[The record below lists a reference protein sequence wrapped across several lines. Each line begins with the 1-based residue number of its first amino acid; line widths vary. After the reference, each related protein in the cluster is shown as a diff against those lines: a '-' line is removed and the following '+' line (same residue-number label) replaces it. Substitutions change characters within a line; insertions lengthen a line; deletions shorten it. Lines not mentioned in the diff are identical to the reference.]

1 MAPFITEG
9 YRCWSRCA
17 RYARYT
23 QYACAAAWI
32 ALAGMAPWSPTW
44 AAPKFA
50 YPVTMRIDAGASVA
64 LPRTWGPSRLTSE
77 TPIPSVA
84 ATINS
89 PFGPS
94 RLVFAQQTVAPESF
108 ALVTVR
114 KSDFD
119 KGTPNYLEALRPRDL
134 AILLNHMESRVHG
147 DRPAWAVRLVRGKA
161 PTQKMLAGRRLIYW
175 EGEWNTSTARTVVV
189 RGYAFFGNGTVYLL
203 RVFGTAGRSDPG
215 EFAEEARFADL
226 VAATF
231 RTK

>member
-1 MAPFITEG
+1 M
-9 YRCWSRCA
+9 
-17 RYARYT
+17 
-23 QYACAAAWI
+23 
-32 ALAGMAPWSPTW
+32 
-44 AAPKFA
+44 AAPRFA
-50 YPVTMRIDAGASVA
+50 YPITQRIDAGASLA
-64 LPRTWGPSRLTSE
+64 LPRTWGPLRLNTD

-84 ATINS
+84 ETINS

-119 KGTPNYLEALRPRDL
+119 KGTPDYLESLRSRDL

-147 DRPAWAVRLVRGKA
+147 DRPAWAARLLRGKA
-161 PTQKMLAGRRLIYW
+161 PTQQVLAGRRVIYW
-175 EGEWNTSTARTVVV
+175 EGEWSTSTARTVIV
-189 RGYAFFGNGTVYLL
+189 RGYAFFGNGAVYLL
-203 RVFGTAGRSDPG
+203 RIFGTAGHNSPA

>member
-1 MAPFITEG
+1 MAPYIATW
-9 YRCWSRCA
+9 YRRWGGCVG
-17 RYARYT
+17 
-23 QYACAAAWI
+23 YACAAAWI
-32 ALAGMAPWSPTW
+32 AALGMVPWTSAR
-44 AAPKFA
+44 AAPRFI
-50 YPVTMRIDAGASVA
+50 YPVTQRIDASASIA
-64 LPRTWGPSRLTSE
+64 LPRTWGPLRLTSE

-94 RLVFAQQTVAPESF
+94 RLVFAQQTVPPDSF

-119 KGTPNYLEALRPRDL
+119 KGTPDYLETVRPRDL

-147 DRPAWAVRLVRGKA
+147 DRPAWAARLVRGKA
-161 PTQKMLAGRRLIYW
+161 PTQQVLAGRRLIYW
-175 EGEWNTSTARTVVV
+175 EGEWNTSAARTVVV
-189 RGYAFFGNGTVYLL
+189 RGYAFFGNGAVYLL
-203 RVFGTAGRSDPG
+203 RVFGTAGHDNPT

>member
-17 RYARYT
+17 RYA

-189 RGYAFFGNGTVYLL
+189 RGYAFFGNGAVYLL

>member
-1 MAPFITEG
+1 MAPFITEW
-9 YRCWSRCA
+9 YRRWGRHV
-17 RYARYT
+17 R
-23 QYACAAAWI
+23 YACATAWM
-32 ALAGMAPWSPTW
+32 ALAGMAPGSPAW
-44 AAPKFA
+44 GAPKFA
-50 YPVTMRIDAGASVA
+50 YPVTQRIDAGASIAV
-64 LPRTWGPSRLTSE
+64 PRTWGPLRLNGD

-119 KGTPNYLEALRPRDL
+119 KGTPDYLETLRPRDL
-134 AILLNHMESRVHG
+134 AILLTHMESRVHG
-147 DRPAWAVRLVRGKA
+147 DRPAWASRLVRGRA
-161 PTQKMLAGRRLIYW
+161 PTQQVVGGRRVIYW
-175 EGEWNTSTARTVVV
+175 EGEWNTSAARTVVV
-189 RGYAFFGNGTVYLL
+189 RGYAFFGNGAVYLL
-203 RVFGTAGRSDPG
+203 RIFGTAGHSEPA
-215 EFAEEARFADL
+215 EFAEEARFADM

>member
-1 MAPFITEG
+1 VAPFITEW
-9 YRCWSRCA
+9 YRRRGHCV
-17 RYARYT
+17 RYAY
-23 QYACAAAWI
+23 AAACL
-32 ALAGMAPWSPTW
+32 ALAGMAPWCPAL
-44 AAPKFA
+44 AAPRFA
-50 YPVTMRIDAGASVA
+50 YPITQRIDAGASLA
-64 LPRTWGPSRLTSE
+64 LPRTWGPLRLNTD

-119 KGTPNYLEALRPRDL
+119 KGTPDYLESLRSRDL

-147 DRPAWAVRLVRGKA
+147 DRPAWAARLLRGKA
-161 PTQKMLAGRRLIYW
+161 PTQQVLAGRRVIYW
-175 EGEWNTSTARTVVV
+175 EGEWSTSTARTVVV
-189 RGYAFFGNGTVYLL
+189 RGYAFFGNGAVYLL
-203 RVFGTAGRSDPG
+203 RIFGTAGHNSPA

>member
-1 MAPFITEG
+1 MAPFITTW
-9 YRCWSRCA
+9 YRRFGGCIRC
-17 RYARYT
+17 
-23 QYACAAAWI
+23 ACAAAWI
-32 ALAGMAPWSPTW
+32 AAISMVPWTPSW

-50 YPVTMRIDAGASVA
+50 YPVTQRIDASASIA
-64 LPRTWGPSRLTSE
+64 LPRTWGPLRLTSE

-119 KGTPNYLEALRPRDL
+119 KSTPDYMETLRSRDL

-147 DRPAWAVRLVRGKA
+147 DLPAWAARLVRGKA
-161 PTQKMLAGRRLIYW
+161 PTLQVLAGRRVIYW
-175 EGEWNTSTARTVVV
+175 EGEWSTSTARTVVV
-189 RGYAFFGNGTVYLL
+189 RGYAFFGDGAVYLL
-203 RVFGTAGRSDPG
+203 RVFGTAGHDNQA
-215 EFAEEARFADL
+215 EFAEEGRFADL
-226 VAATF
+226 VASTF

>member
-1 MAPFITEG
+1 MAPFITEW
-9 YRCWSRCA
+9 YRHWSRGA
-17 RYARYT
+17 R
-23 QYACAAAWI
+23 YACAAAWL
-32 ALAGMAPWSPTW
+32 ALAGMAPWCPTL
-44 AAPKFA
+44 AAPRFA
-50 YPVTMRIDAGASVA
+50 YPVTQRIDAGASVA
-64 LPRTWGPSRLTSE
+64 LPRTWGPLRLNTE

-119 KGTPNYLEALRPRDL
+119 KGTPDYLETLRPRDL

-147 DRPAWAVRLVRGKA
+147 DRPAWAARLVRGKA
-161 PTQKMLAGRRLIYW
+161 PTQQVLAGRRLIYW
-175 EGEWNTSTARTVVV
+175 EGEWSTSTARTVVV
-189 RGYAFFGNGTVYLL
+189 RGYAFFGNGAVYLL
-203 RVFGTAGRSDPG
+203 RILGTAGHDNAA

>member
-1 MAPFITEG
+1 MAPFITEWYCRWG
-9 YRCWSRCA
+9 RCV
-17 RYARYT
+17 

-32 ALAGMAPWSPTW
+32 AFVGMAPWSPAR
-44 AAPKFA
+44 AAPRFA
-50 YPVTMRIDAGASVA
+50 YPITQRIDAGASLA
-64 LPRTWGPSRLTSE
+64 LPRTWGPLRLNTD

-119 KGTPNYLEALRPRDL
+119 KGTPDYLESLRSRDL

-147 DRPAWAVRLVRGKA
+147 DRPAWAARLLRGKA
-161 PTQKMLAGRRLIYW
+161 PTQQVLAGRRVIYW
-175 EGEWNTSTARTVVV
+175 EGEWSTSTARTVVV
-189 RGYAFFGNGTVYLL
+189 RGYAFFGNGAVYLL
-203 RVFGTAGRSDPG
+203 RIFGTAGHNSPA
-215 EFAEEARFADL
+215 EFTEEARFADL

-231 RTK
+231 RAK

>member
-1 MAPFITEG
+1 MAPFITEWYCRWG
-9 YRCWSRCA
+9 RCVR
-17 RYARYT
+17 
-23 QYACAAAWI
+23 YACAAAWI
-32 ALAGMAPWSPTW
+32 AFVSMAPWSPAR
-44 AAPKFA
+44 AAPRFV
-50 YPVTMRIDAGASVA
+50 YPVTQRIDAGASVA
-64 LPRTWGPSRLTSE
+64 LPRTWGPLRLNTD
-77 TPIPSVA
+77 TPIATVA

-119 KGTPNYLEALRPRDL
+119 KGTPDYLETLRPRDL

-147 DRPAWAVRLVRGKA
+147 DRPAWAARLVRGKT
-161 PTQKMLAGRRLIYW
+161 PTLQVLAARRVIYW
-175 EGEWNTSTARTVVV
+175 EGEWSTSAARTVVV
-189 RGYAFFGNGTVYLL
+189 RGYAFFGNGAVYLL
-203 RVFGTAGRSDPG
+203 RVFGTAGHGNPA

-231 RTK
+231 HTK

>member
-1 MAPFITEG
+1 M
-9 YRCWSRCA
+9 
-17 RYARYT
+17 
-23 QYACAAAWI
+23 
-32 ALAGMAPWSPTW
+32 
-44 AAPKFA
+44 AAPRFA
-50 YPVTMRIDAGASVA
+50 YPITQRIDAGASLA
-64 LPRTWGPSRLTSE
+64 LPRTWGPLRLNTD

-84 ATINS
+84 ETINS

-119 KGTPNYLEALRPRDL
+119 KGTPDYLESLRSRDL

-147 DRPAWAVRLVRGKA
+147 DRPAWAARLLRGKA
-161 PTQKMLAGRRLIYW
+161 PTQQVLAGRRVIYW
-175 EGEWNTSTARTVVV
+175 EGEWSTSTARTVVV
-189 RGYAFFGNGTVYLL
+189 RGYAFFGNGAVYLL
-203 RVFGTAGRSDPG
+203 RIFGTAGHNSPA

>member
-1 MAPFITEG
+1 M
-9 YRCWSRCA
+9 
-17 RYARYT
+17 
-23 QYACAAAWI
+23 
-32 ALAGMAPWSPTW
+32 
-44 AAPKFA
+44 AAPRFA
-50 YPVTMRIDAGASVA
+50 YPITQRIDAGASLA
-64 LPRTWGPSRLTSE
+64 LPRTWGPLRLNTD

-84 ATINS
+84 ETINS

-119 KGTPNYLEALRPRDL
+119 EGTPDYLESLRSRDL

-147 DRPAWAVRLVRGKA
+147 DRPAWAARLLRGKA
-161 PTQKMLAGRRLIYW
+161 PTQQVLAGRRVIYW
-175 EGEWNTSTARTVVV
+175 EGEWSTSTARTVVV
-189 RGYAFFGNGTVYLL
+189 RGYAFFGNGAVYLL
-203 RVFGTAGRSDPG
+203 RIFGTAGHNSPA

>member
-1 MAPFITEG
+1 MAPLISEW
-9 YRCWSRCA
+9 YRSRIHCV
-17 RYARYT
+17 R
-23 QYACAAAWI
+23 YACAAAWI
-32 ALAGMAPWSPTW
+32 ILAGMAPWSPTW

-50 YPVTMRIDAGASVA
+50 YPITQRIDASASIA
-64 LPRTWGPSRLTSE
+64 LPRTWGPLRLSND

-84 ATINS
+84 AIINS

-119 KGTPNYLEALRPRDL
+119 KGTPDYLETLRPRDL

-147 DRPAWAVRLVRGKA
+147 DRPAWAARLLRGRA
-161 PTQKMLAGRRLIYW
+161 PMQQMLAGRRVIYW
-175 EGEWNTSTARTVVV
+175 EGEWNTSAARTVVV
-189 RGYAFFGNGTVYLL
+189 RGYAFFGNGAVYLL
-203 RVFGTAGRSDPG
+203 RIFGTAERGNPV
-215 EFAEEARFADL
+215 EFAEEARLADL

>member
-1 MAPFITEG
+1 MAPFITEW
-9 YRCWSRCA
+9 YRRWGRCV
-17 RYARYT
+17 RYI
-23 QYACAAAWI
+23 CAAVWI
-32 ALAGMAPWSPTW
+32 TFAGMAPWSLTG

-50 YPVTMRIDAGASVA
+50 YPVTQRVDASASLA
-64 LPRTWGPSRLTSE
+64 LPRTWGPLRLTSE
-77 TPIPSVA
+77 TPIPSIA

-119 KGTPNYLEALRPRDL
+119 KGTPDYLETLRPRDL

-147 DRPAWAVRLVRGKA
+147 DRPAWAARLVRGKA
-161 PTQKMLAGRRLIYW
+161 PALQVLAGRRVLYW
-175 EGEWNTSTARTVVV
+175 EGEWSTSAARTVVV
-189 RGYAFFGNGTVYLL
+189 RGYAFFGNGAVYLL
-203 RVFGTAGRSDPG
+203 RIFGTASGSEPV

-231 RTK
+231 HTK